1 MKAERNAKQ
10 KTKFFVFIAEAHP
23 ILGEAKDSANRA
35 EYETKDE
42 VFCFYSRGA
51 AYLRHAVANIV
62 KAEDKAKQNTK
73 FLFCF
78 VEVQPILGEAKDS
91 ENRAEYETKY
101 EVFCFYSR
109 GAAYLRHAV
118 AKIVQTEDKAKQK
131 TVTMYKKTNTNHT
144 NYTNDAQ
151 YLFV

>member
-51 AYLRHAVANIV
+51 AYLRHAVA
-62 KAEDKAKQNTK
+62 
-73 FLFCF
+73 
-78 VEVQPILGEAKDS
+78 
-91 ENRAEYETKY
+91 
-101 EVFCFYSR
+101 
-109 GAAYLRHAV
+109 
-118 AKIVQTEDKAKQK
+118 KIVQTEDKAKQK